1 MSARSVA
8 SSPASKRLGSAA
20 HQVYLYYQAER
31 RSAEVNETFLELVA
45 EGLTREELARNIERR
60 PSLWDRF
67 SGWLDRLPSKSAVSP
82 S

>member
-1 MSARSVA
+1 MSTSSIVSA
-8 SSPASKRLGSAA
+8 SASKRPGSAA

-45 EGLTREELARNIERR
+45 DGLTREELARNIERR
-60 PSLWDRF
+60 PALWSRF
-67 SGWLDRLPSKSAVSP
+67 SGWLDRLPSKSAVVS